1 MVAATVTIAVD
12 NTDEIKTIAR
22 ENLQTALE
30 LVAQAAE
37 TNAVFEIT
45 VLGAVDTGN
54 LRRNIEHGVMGDDTA
69 VVGTD
74 VKYGKYVEFGTS
86 RMPARPFLK
95 QAVENH
101 KEEYK
106 KLMEIGMRGQ

>member
-1 MVAATVTIAVD
+1 MVSATVKIAVD

-30 LVAQAAE
+30 LIAQAAE
-37 TNAVFEIT
+37 TNAVYEIT

-69 VVGTD
+69 VVGTN
-74 VKYGKYVEFGTS
+74 VEYGKYVEYGTS
-86 RMPARPFLK
+86 KMAPRPFLK
-95 QAVENH
+95 QAVQNH
-101 KEEYK
+101 QAEYK
-106 KLMEIGMRGQ
+106 KLLETAMRGQ

>member
-1 MVAATVTIAVD
+1 MVSATFKIAVD
-12 NTDEIKTIAR
+12 NTDEIKRIAK
-22 ENLQTALE
+22 ENMQTALE
-30 LVAQAAE
+30 LIAQQAE
-37 TNAVFEIT
+37 TNAIYEIT

-54 LRRNIEHGVMGDDTA
+54 LRRNIEHGVDDDTSYI
-69 VVGTD
+69 GTN
-74 VKYGKYVEFGTS
+74 VEYGKYVEYGTS

>member
-1 MVAATVTIAVD
+1 MVSATFEIAVD
-12 NTDEIKTIAR
+12 NTDEIKRIAK
-22 ENLQTALE
+22 ENMKTALE
-30 LVAQAAE
+30 LIAQQAE
-37 TNAVFEIT
+37 TNAVYEIT

-54 LRRNIEHGVMGDDTA
+54 LRRNIEHGVDDDTA
-69 VVGTD
+69 YIGTN
-74 VKYGKYVEFGTS
+74 VEYGKYVEYGTS

-101 KEEYK
+101 KAEYK

>member
-1 MVAATVTIAVD
+1 MVSATFKIAVD
-12 NTDEIKTIAR
+12 NTDEIKRIAK
-22 ENLQTALE
+22 ENMQTALE
-30 LVAQAAE
+30 LIAQQAE
-37 TNAVFEIT
+37 TNAIYEIT

-54 LRRNIEHGVMGDDTA
+54 LRRNIEHGVDDDTA
-69 VVGTD
+69 YIGTN
-74 VKYGKYVEFGTS
+74 VEYGKYVEYGTS

>member
-1 MVAATVTIAVD
+1 MVAATVIIAVD
-12 NTDEIKTIAR
+12 NTDEIKKIAK

-30 LVAQAAE
+30 LVAQQAE
-37 TNAVFEIT
+37 TNAIFEIT

-69 VVGTD
+69 YVGTD

-95 QAVENH
+95 RAVENH

-106 KLMEIGMRGQ
+106 KLMEIGMRG